1 MTMNVP
7 NHLLTEWTADS
18 DFEVGGGDPVI
29 IVRQLLDDE
38 VAGVL
43 RVPLPLPAA
52 NQS

>member
-7 NHLLTEWTADS
+7 NHVLTERTADS
-18 DFEVGGGDPVI
+18 DFEVGGGDPVV